1 MRKTQSQHQ
10 ITQGQCDALKMR
22 LDNLSQPATLL
33 NLLHTRTDLE
43 RVDPCELEMALQGI
57 ESLLNQC
64 IAEITETVTA
74 MFGEEVNNA

>member
-1 MRKTQSQHQ
+1 MRKEQTYQ
-10 ITQGQCDALKMR
+10 ITQSKIDSLKWR
-22 LDNLSQPATLL
+22 IERLSQPTTLL

-43 RVDPCELEMALQGI
+43 RLDPCELEMALQGI
-57 ESLLNQC
+57 ENLLNQC